1 MFGLFRRGV
10 GSTGR
15 MRIAPLLLN
24 MLFTAVLRVAVERFS
39 VNADV
44 VRDMVRTKMKD
55 EEGRKARDAGV
66 KDEISP
72 RR

>member
-55 EEGRKARDAGV
+55 EERRKARDAGV